1 MIKGIN
7 GSFDDYA
14 ISPMIRQVLL
24 YWGYELV
31 ESNLLKIFCSYKN
44 KILSI
49 KQRQLRE
56 AKNRY
61 HNGDGKEKQIS

>member
-1 MIKGIN
+1 MIEGIN

-31 ESNLLKIFCSYKN
+31 ENNLL
-44 KILSI
+44 
-49 KQRQLRE
+49 
-56 AKNRY
+56 
-61 HNGDGKEKQIS
+61 

>member
-49 KQRQLRE
+49 KQR
-56 AKNRY
+56 
-61 HNGDGKEKQIS
+61 